1 MNLKIYLL
9 LSAAVLVT
17 ACDHRMLQDD
27 ESPECEL
34 SEDCPDFP
42 WYNCKEG
49 SCVHKDVFP
58 IFPIEIVGLIIFCM
72 FMALAN
78 VAGVGGGGVAIPL
91 IMAFFHFKT
100 KKAIAISSFTI
111 LCCTTARF
119 ILNFKEKHPEKPN
132 VTVIDYGMTT
142 VMMPATLVGAQ
153 VGALMLLMFPALVIQ
168 IILTIVLGLLAWQS
182 TRKAIQITKKENIL
196 LKEKL
201 EKQALKYEGK
211 EG

>member
-119 ILNFKEKHPEKPN
+119 VCAKVVALYDALSPEMRLSCHLYVRLLCYNARAEADHFIATGAVGPVLLRLQARFK
-132 VTVIDYGMTT
+132 
-142 VMMPATLVGAQ
+142 
-153 VGALMLLMFPALVIQ
+153 F
-168 IILTIVLGLLAWQS
+168 ILTNETLAEA
-182 TRKAIQITKKENIL
+182 RAHAQIKIRYWNL
-196 LKEKL
+196 
-201 EKQALKYEGK
+201 
-211 EG
+211 

>member
-1 MNLKIYLL
+1 
-9 LSAAVLVT
+9 
-17 ACDHRMLQDD
+17 MLTEDA
-27 ESPECEL
+27 PECEVN
-34 SEDCPDFP
+34 EDCPEFP

-49 SCVHKDVFP
+49 ECVHKDVFP

-111 LCCTTARF
+111 LCCTLARF
-119 ILNFKEKHPEKPN
+119 LLNFKEKHPEKPN

-142 VMMPATLVGAQ
+142 VMMPATLVGA
-153 VGALMLLMFPALVIQ
+153 
-168 IILTIVLGLLAWQS
+168 
-182 TRKAIQITKKENIL
+182 
-196 LKEKL
+196 
-201 EKQALKYEGK
+201 
-211 EG
+211 